1 MTNYQKRLKKVS
13 LFIRYNLLTEEQVK
27 TYKNL
32 KNISYCYIAPY
43 QKELTHWKSLYETGS
58 EFSQTEVLLLIAWL
72 TIKHSLKKVLVRV
85 SYTNWLLRTTT
96 DTHKKYS
103 SYLLLLIRTQA
114 GHFVFRSP
122 SSVRRNRK
130 VTHVQ
135 YNHSGLD
142 WFAFPCTI
150 LSRCHTQDCSR
161 KEERLLLACKLLQKM
176 LFNNL
181 LFYIS
186 EMSDAVIR
194 GIYSQWQNLE
204 VFLLHYK

>member
-1 MTNYQKRLKKVS
+1 MINYQKRLKKVS
-13 LFIRYNLLTEEQVK
+13 LFIRYNLVTK
-27 TYKNL
+27 NNL
-32 KNISYCYIAPY
+32 KLTKTWKYILVFHCSLSKGADSLEEFVWDRGRIFSDRNIAFDYMINY
-43 QKELTHWKSLYETGS
+43 QTL
-58 EFSQTEVLLLIAWL
+58 
-72 TIKHSLKKVLVRV
+72 LKKVLVRV

-103 SYLLLLIRTQA
+103 SYSPLLIRTQA
-114 GHFVFRSP
+114 DHFVFRSP

-161 KEERLLLACKLLQKM
+161 KEERLLLACKLLQK
-176 LFNNL
+176 
-181 LFYIS
+181 I
-186 EMSDAVIR
+186 I
-194 GIYSQWQNLE
+194 
-204 VFLLHYK
+204 